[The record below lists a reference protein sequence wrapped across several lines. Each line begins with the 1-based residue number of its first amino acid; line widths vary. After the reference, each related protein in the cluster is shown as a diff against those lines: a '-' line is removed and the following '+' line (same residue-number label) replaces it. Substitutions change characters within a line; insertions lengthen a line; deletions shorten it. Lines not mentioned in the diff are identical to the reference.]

1 MKITYKHHSIIT
13 LILLGIILIA
23 TIFTKVTTVT
33 IIERAGGV
41 ASDTNS
47 DLDLA
52 ARDQIAVNRNHY
64 DILMEER
71 ALFGVPSTSQELA
84 TQATNQ
90 KKICE
95 INQELKTLC
104 QTNCINVGE
113 DTKRSRGCYKH
124 CLDESGNDISSDYEC
139 VDINMINGN
148 SSIDYSDILEE
159 KEDLEEQLRN
169 LQNDLSNCELEKSAY
184 ERIFNDPSYNI
195 MEQVGDIFPLTN

>member
-33 IIERAGGV
+33 IIERAGGMT
-41 ASDTNS
+41 SDTNS
-47 DLDLA
+47 GLALA
-52 ARDQIAVNRNHY
+52 ARDQIAVNRNYY
-64 DILMEER
+64 DILIEER
-71 ALFGVPSTSQELA
+71 ALFGVPSTTQEVA

-90 KKICE
+90 QNICE

-113 DTKRSRGCYKH
+113 DTKRSRGCYTH

-169 LQNDLSNCELEKSAY
+169 LQNDLSNCEVEKATY
-184 ERIFNDPSYNI
+184 ERMFNDPSYNI
-195 MEQVGDIFPLTN
+195 MEPVGDIFPLTN

>member
-13 LILLGIILIA
+13 LILLGIILLA

-33 IIERAGGV
+33 IIENAGGV
-41 ASDTNS
+41 TSDTNS

-64 DILMEER
+64 NILMEER
-71 ALFGVPSTSQELA
+71 ALFGVPSTTQEIA
-84 TQATNQ
+84 AQATN
-90 KKICE
+90 KNKICE

-104 QTNCINVGE
+104 QTNCINVDE
-113 DTKRSRGCYKH
+113 NTKRNRGCYNY
-124 CLDESGNDISSDYEC
+124 CLDESGNDISDKYEC
-139 VDINMINGN
+139 VDINMISGN

-159 KEDLEEQLRN
+159 NEDLEQQIRN
-169 LQNDLSNCELEKSAY
+169 LQNDLSNCEAEKSAY